1 MSPAT
6 VAGWDQDRLHR
17 VSAGLGTYA
26 GTRLVTLEEGV
37 ERGMR
42 VIEMR
47 SGGGLDFD
55 ITVDRSADIG
65 RLCIDGQV
73 LSWHSPAGLTSPWL
87 IDREGD
93 QGQGFLRGFGGFL
106 NTCGLD
112 HIRQP
117 EHDEVEQT
125 NQHALSNIR
134 FPLHGKGTFQPGV
147 IRGHGLVDDVEEP
160 YVFCEVEFT
169 QSMAFV
175 SALRLRRRIEV
186 PVGSQTLHIK
196 DSVRNVGNNAT
207 TQMQLYHFNIGFP
220 MVAPDTEVDV
230 ADSTCIWKSEEH
242 DPLAAIPDPQDVAEN
257 TLAIYQHEATHGRVL
272 LTSPQGGLSLCL
284 EYPAA
289 QLPCCQVLRMTNW
302 GIYGMGIEP
311 CTTGGRSRVEARE
324 RGEMNV
330 LQPGKERRYEL
341 ALRFSK
347 HAKTVTS

>member
-1 MSPAT
+1 MSPVT
-6 VAGWDQDRLHR
+6 LAGWDRDMLHT
-17 VSAGLGTYA
+17 VSAGMGTYA
-26 GTRLVTLEEGV
+26 GTRLVTLEDGV

-55 ITVDRSADIG
+55 VTVDRSADIG
-65 RLCIDGQV
+65 RLCIDAQV

-117 EHDEVEQT
+117 EQDEAEHT
-125 NQHALSNIR
+125 NQSALSSIQ

-147 IRGHGLVDDVEEP
+147 IRGHGLVDDIDEP

-169 QSMAFV
+169 QSMAFL
-175 SALRLRRRIEV
+175 STLRLRRRIEV
-186 PVGSQTLHIK
+186 PVGSQRLYIK
-196 DSVRNVGNNAT
+196 DVVRNVGNNPT

-220 MVAPDTEVDV
+220 MVAPGTGLEIR
-230 ADSTCIWKSEEH
+230 DSSCIWKSEDH
-242 DPLAAIPDPQDVAEN
+242 DPLALIPGPQEVAEN
-257 TLAIYQHEATHGRVL
+257 TLAIYEHEEKWGGVS
-272 LTSPQGGLSLCL
+272 LTSPQSGLSMSL

-289 QLPCCQVLRMTNW
+289 QLPCCQVLRMTNS

-311 CTTGGRSRVEARE
+311 CTTGGRSRLEARE
-324 RGEMNV
+324 RGEMNI

-341 ALRFSK
+341 ALRF
-347 HAKTVTS
+347 AKLDKR

>member
-1 MSPAT
+1 MSQ
-6 VAGWDQDRLHR
+6 VSLAGGDREWLNR
-17 VSAGLGTYA
+17 VSAGIGTYA
-26 GTRLVTLEEGV
+26 GTRLVTLEDGV

-73 LSWHSPAGLTSPWL
+73 LSWHSSAGLTSPWL

-93 QGQGFLRGFGGFL
+93 SGQGFLRGFGGFL

-117 EHDEVEQT
+117 ERDEAEHA
-125 NQHALSNIR
+125 NQSSLSPMQ

-147 IRGHGLVDDVEEP
+147 IRGHGLVDDVDEP
-160 YVFCEVEFT
+160 YVFCEVEFI
-169 QSMAFV
+169 QAIAFV

-186 PVGSQTLHIK
+186 PVGLQKLYIK
-196 DSVRNVGNNAT
+196 DVVRNVGSNPT

-220 MVAPDTEVDV
+220 MVAPGTVVDIV
-230 ADSTCIWKSEEH
+230 DSTCIWQSEDH
-242 DPLAAIPDPQDVAEN
+242 DPLTAIPDPQEVAEN
-257 TLAIYQHEATHGRVL
+257 TLAIYEHKVETGRVL
-272 LTSPQGGLSLCL
+272 VKSSEIGLSLCL

-289 QLPCCQVLRMTNW
+289 QLPCCQILRMTNC
-302 GIYGMGIEP
+302 GIYGMGVEP

-324 RGEMNV
+324 RGEMHI
-330 LQPGKERRYEL
+330 LQPGRERRYDL
-341 ALRFSK
+341 ALQFSK
-347 HAKTVTS
+347 YETR